1 MIYLNKNMKNRFGKS
16 ENNLF
21 TEKEME
27 KKKSCSQIA
36 GFNICRRKHKS
47 RWPKWSLE
55 EGNKNLKIFQCIPVL
70 TSRDSTLMG
79 WQQALH

>member
-21 TEKEME
+21 TEKEM

-36 GFNICRRKHKS
+36 
-47 RWPKWSLE
+47 
-55 EGNKNLKIFQCIPVL
+55 VL
-70 TSRDSTLMG
+70 TSAEESIKVGGLNGVWKREINI
-79 WQQALH
+79 